1 MTKAKNRSDE
11 LTTSLL
17 VGGQALDDLTYLL
30 YHLENHCTL
39 AKRHIQGLGFRAV
52 LAENGNRRVDLT
64 RAWRKEAQR
73 GPLPLESRARATTH
87 SAHGYPAHLIPD
99 IWVGQNVAMNTL
111 GGGSLVLANGTL
123 EAVTPEGFVLSNDV
137 RSDRLYTEG
146 SRRTIG
152 AVRSEPERYRC
163 RFLRP
168 ALERLRKNYSIHLS
182 RPRFLSSSR
191 LTCSLENANL
201 PSRKRKRSC
210 SSS

>member
-1 MTKAKNRSDE
+1 MNEVSNLKQRADEQRKA
-11 LTTSLL
+11 
-17 VGGQALDDLTYLL
+17 
-30 YHLENHCTL
+30 
-39 AKRHIQGLGFRAV
+39 F
-52 LAENGNRRVDLT
+52 
-64 RAWRKEAQR
+64 KE
-73 GPLPLESRARATTH
+73 
-87 SAHGYPAHLIPD
+87 AHGYPAHLIPD

-168 ALERLRKNYSIHLS
+168 GLERLKK
-182 RPRFLSSSR
+182 
-191 LTCSLENANL
+191 TT
-201 PSRKRKRSC
+201 PSTSAYPAA
-210 SSS
+210 